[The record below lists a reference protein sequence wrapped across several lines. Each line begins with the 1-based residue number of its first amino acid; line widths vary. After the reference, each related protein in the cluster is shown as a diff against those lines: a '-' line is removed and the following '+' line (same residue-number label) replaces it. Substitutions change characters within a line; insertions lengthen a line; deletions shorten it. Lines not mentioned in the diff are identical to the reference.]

1 MKRRLLDYIA
11 YVESVLAGE
20 STLESDEVVRTDLL
34 LQIQFFQHERLVHL
48 LVTLLFALLFVG
60 TTLFFTV
67 FPTFPLLLLDLL
79 FLILLVPYIRH
90 YYLLENGTQRLYRL
104 QDKLWQRIIEERK
117 KSHP

>member
-11 YVESVLAGE
+11 HVESVLAGE
-20 STLESDEVVRTDLL
+20 SSLESDEAARTDLI
-34 LQIQFFQHERLVHL
+34 LQIQFFQHERMIHL

-67 FPTFPLLLLDLL
+67 CPTLPIFLLDML

-90 YYLLENGTQRLYRL
+90 YYILENGTQRLYRL
-104 QDKLWQRIIEERK
+104 QDNLWKRILEERK
-117 KSHP
+117 KATP

>member
-1 MKRRLLDYIA
+1 MTSNRFKSA
-11 YVESVLAGE
+11 P
-20 STLESDEVVRTDLL
+20 VVSLITSGWKFALCGL
-34 LQIQFFQHERLVHL
+34 TV
-48 LVTLLFALLFVG
+48 VVLLFALLFVG